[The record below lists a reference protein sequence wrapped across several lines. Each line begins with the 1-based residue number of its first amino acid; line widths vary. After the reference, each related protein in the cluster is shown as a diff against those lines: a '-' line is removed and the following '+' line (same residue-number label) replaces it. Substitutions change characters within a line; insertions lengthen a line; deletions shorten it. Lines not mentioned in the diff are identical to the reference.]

1 MKKLQCAIAMFVGLP
16 AMALATTTA
25 IVGGKVHT
33 VGPQGTLDNATI
45 IIEDG
50 LVVSVSES
58 AAAPDGA
65 EVIDASGKIVTPGLF
80 TPAGRLGLVEVGLS
94 AGPVDSAQS
103 GDQFTASFDVSSAF
117 NRRSTMIAVNRIEGV
132 ARSLIEPHPAFSDEP
147 GRSAHVFS
155 GQAAVINLGDGESI
169 DKRAAAI
176 VVNLGETGSML
187 AGGSRAGAMLLLE
200 NALSEARDYAEH
212 KAAFERGQRR
222 AYSLSANDLEALQPV
237 LAGETPLLASVDRA
251 SDISALLDLV
261 KEFGVRA
268 IISGGAEAWMVA
280 DELAAAGVA
289 VIIAPTANL
298 PASFDEINARRGAAS
313 VLEEAGV
320 RFTFADAQSQT
331 SNARNITQSAGN
343 AVADGLGWDAGL
355 RAITLTPAEMFGIA
369 HLCGSIEVGKEADIV
384 IWPADPLE
392 LTSYPEQVFIKGQA
406 IPMHNRQTLL
416 RDRYL
421 QTDSDK
427 PPAFRR

>member
-1 MKKLQCAIAMFVGLP
+1 
-16 AMALATTTA
+16 MALATTTA
-25 IVGGKVHT
+25 VVGGKVHT
-33 VGPQGTLDNATI
+33 VGPQGTLENATI
-45 IIEDG
+45 IVEDG

-58 AAAPDGA
+58 TAVPDGA
-65 EVIDASGKIVTPGLF
+65 NVIDASGKIVTPGLF

-117 NRRSTMIAVNRIEGV
+117 NRRSTMIAVNRVEGV
-132 ARSLIEPHPAFSDEP
+132 TRSLIEPHPAFSDESGQLP
-147 GRSAHVFS
+147 HVFS
-155 GQAAVINLGDGESI
+155 GQAAVINLGDRESI

-176 VVNLGETGSML
+176 VVNLGEMGSMI

-200 NALSEARDYAEH
+200 NALAEARDYAEH

-222 AYSLSANDLEALQPV
+222 DYSLSASDLEALQPV
-237 LAGETPLLASVDRA
+237 LAGETPLLANVNRA

-280 DELAAAGVA
+280 DELAAAGVG

-343 AVADGLGWDAGL
+343 AVADGLAWDAAL

-369 HLCGSIEVGKEADIV
+369 QLCGSIEVGKEADIV

-392 LTSYPEQVFIKGQA
+392 LTSYPEQVFIKGQE

-421 QTDSDK
+421 QKDSDK